1 MDRGGINRYYKT
13 TRSFFNRRNAEPNF
27 NPAERGNQG
36 NDVPLSKTEEH
47 RQGIFGDHESR
58 ILKAYCKHLV
68 WLCANGHNK
77 IVAIIFGPLFTQGDP
92 GASLIENQANY
103 MLNMNGHFIYP
114 HMPKQG
120 DVTDTSFRFG
130 SQPHILGTINGYI
143 GNNGQLNLSVTEIAY
158 SLEQQVTMVIA
169 FILSNV
175 DPIRIRL
182 TDEPDNIYGLR
193 LQDMFGGQTMQEAGE
208 RLNRYIEI
216 MTPVYDVVLKD
227 IFNPNKLNI
236 YHKAIIDLME
246 GGYMALI
253 PFKPDYRIPT
263 SGTVSW
269 NQHTEEVVNAMDA
282 AYNVR
287 RYKADRFGN
296 GWNPNGQPQVQAGFM
311 QQGMPQQPM
320 QAMPQQPTGGQQGEN
335 LDEAP
340 SFSFVNDT

>member
-1 MDRGGINRYYKT
+1 MSGINRYYKSS
-13 TRSFFNRRNAEPNF
+13 RSYFSRARNMEPNF
-27 NPAERGNQG
+27 NPNGEGNQS
-36 NDVPLSKTEEH
+36 NEVPLSKTEEH
-47 RQGIFGDHESR
+47 RNGIFGDHELR

-68 WLCANGHNK
+68 WVCANGLNK
-77 IVAIIFGPLFTQGDP
+77 PVAVLFGPLFTQGDP
-92 GASLIENQANY
+92 GASLIENQANF

-114 HMPKQG
+114 HKPKQG

-143 GNNGQLNLSVTEIAY
+143 SNNGQLNLSVTEIAY

-193 LQDMFGGQTMQEAGE
+193 VQDMFGGQTMQDASD
-208 RLNRYIEI
+208 RMNQYISI
-216 MTPVYDVVLKD
+216 MTPVYDVIWKD
-227 IFNPNKLNI
+227 IFNPDKLKI
-236 YHKAIIDLME
+236 YHKALIDLME
-246 GGYMALI
+246 AGFLALV

-287 RYKADRFGN
+287 RYKTDRFGN
-296 GWNPNGQPQVQAGFM
+296 GWNPNGQPQAQTGFM
-311 QQGMPQQPM
+311 QQGMMQQPM
-320 QAMPQQPTGGQQGEN
+320 QAMPQQPSGGQQGN
-335 LDEAP
+335 NPDEAP
-340 SFSFVNDT
+340 SFSFLSDT